1 MNKTVL
7 IIGAS
12 QGIGKELVLQF
23 AKESN
28 TTVLA
33 LSRNIDLMN
42 KNFKSKQIHSYQF
55 DLATENRKSALTVI
69 LQNYSHIDIVVNNAG
84 LLINKPFL
92 ELTSDEIINSYR
104 VNVASVMECT
114 QMVVPLMEKYGGH
127 IVNISSMGGFQ
138 GSVKFPGL
146 SAYAS
151 SKAAIASFTEIF
163 AEEFKDSKIR
173 VTITEHEAIYTSQY
187 GTSSR
192 ITWPSHIGKREVP
205 SEIKNKGSWKAT
217 YRYYTMAIEEKNNWI
232 NEINSINFEDEVS
245 SDW

>member
-12 QGIGKELVLQF
+12 QGIGKELVLKF

-42 KNFKSKQIHSYQF
+42 KNFKSEQIDLYQF
-55 DLATENRKSALTVI
+55 DLASEDRKSSLTSI
-69 LQNYSHIDIVVNNAG
+69 LQNYSHIDIVINNAG
-84 LLINKPFL
+84 VLINKPFL
-92 ELTSDEIINSYR
+92 ELTSDEIIDSYM
-104 VNVASVMECT
+104 VNVISVMECT
-114 QMVVPLMEKYGGH
+114 QIVVPLMEKVGGH

-151 SKAAIASFTEIF
+151 SKAALASFTEIF

-173 VTITEHEAIYTSQY
+173 MNCLCLGATQTEMLEKAFPGYQAPISASRMASFIHQFANTGHEFLN
-187 GTSSR
+187 
-192 ITWPSHIGKREVP
+192 GKILP
-205 SEIKNKGSWKAT
+205 
-217 YRYYTMAIEEKNNWI
+217 
-232 NEINSINFEDEVS
+232 VS
-245 SDW
+245 LSTP

>member
-7 IIGAS
+7 IFGAS

-55 DLATENRKSALTVI
+55 NLATENRKSALTAI
-69 LQNYSHIDIVVNNAG
+69 LQNYSNIDIVINNAG

-92 ELTSDEIINSYR
+92 ELSSDEIINSYR

-114 QMVVPLMEKYGGH
+114 QMVVPLMEKDGGH

-138 GSVKFPGL
+138 GSVKFSGL

-151 SKAAIASFTEIF
+151 SKAALASFTEIF

-173 VTITEHEAIYTSQY
+173 MNCLCLGATQTEMLEKAFPGYQAPISA
-187 GTSSR
+187 SR
-192 ITWPSHIGKREVP
+192 MASYIHHFANTGDEFLNGKILP
-205 SEIKNKGSWKAT
+205 
-217 YRYYTMAIEEKNNWI
+217 
-232 NEINSINFEDEVS
+232 VS
-245 SDW
+245 LSTP

>member
-7 IIGAS
+7 IFGAS

-42 KNFKSKQIHSYQF
+42 KNFNSKQIHSYQF
-55 DLATENRKSALTVI
+55 DLASENRKSVIEAI
-69 LQNYSHIDIVVNNAG
+69 LQNYSHIDIVINNAG

-104 VNVASVMECT
+104 INVVSVMECT
-114 QMVVPLMEKYGGH
+114 QMVVPLMEKDGGH

-151 SKAAIASFTEIF
+151 SKAALASFTEIF

-173 VTITEHEAIYTSQY
+173 MNCLCLGATQTEMLEKAFPGYQAPISA
-187 GTSSR
+187 SR
-192 ITWPSHIGKREVP
+192 MASYIHHFANTGDEFINGKILP
-205 SEIKNKGSWKAT
+205 
-217 YRYYTMAIEEKNNWI
+217 
-232 NEINSINFEDEVS
+232 VS
-245 SDW
+245 LSTP

>member
-7 IIGAS
+7 IFGAS

-42 KNFKSKQIHSYQF
+42 KNFNSKQIHSYQF
-55 DLATENRKSALTVI
+55 DLATENRKSALTAI
-69 LQNYSHIDIVVNNAG
+69 LQNYSHIDIVINNAG

-104 VNVASVMECT
+104 VNVVSVMECT
-114 QMVVPLMEKYGGH
+114 QMVVPLMEKDGGH

-151 SKAAIASFTEIF
+151 SKAALASFTEIF

-173 VTITEHEAIYTSQY
+173 MNCLCLGATQTEMLEKAFPGYQAPISA
-187 GTSSR
+187 SR
-192 ITWPSHIGKREVP
+192 MASYIHHFANTGDEFLNGKILP
-205 SEIKNKGSWKAT
+205 
-217 YRYYTMAIEEKNNWI
+217 
-232 NEINSINFEDEVS
+232 VS
-245 SDW
+245 LSTP